1 MDIFEFAMEK
11 EKYAEQHYRQLAER
25 IDHAGLKGI
34 LLMLADEEAKHV
46 QTVEQMK
53 ARTPLTITETP
64 VLQNAKAVFEKMDKG
79 AETFSFDASE
89 VDLYRKACD
98 IEAESKRYYL
108 EKAEEV
114 TDAGQK
120 ELFRKLAEEENKHLM
135 LVQGLCDFVAKPE
148 TFLEDAEF
156 NHFDDYVEGVL

>member
-11 EKYAEQHYRQLAER
+11 EKCAEQHYRKLAER
-25 IDHAGLKGI
+25 VDHAGLKSI
-34 LLMLADEEAKHV
+34 LLMLADEEAQHFKTV
-46 QTVEQMK
+46 QQMQTD
-53 ARTPLTITETP
+53 TPLRVTDTP
-64 VLQNAKAVFEKMDKG
+64 VLQDAKELFEKMERG
-79 AETFSFDASE
+79 TERFSFDTSE

-108 EKAEEV
+108 EKAQEV
-114 TDAGQK
+114 EDAGQK
-120 ELFRKLAEEENKHLM
+120 EVFLKLAEEENKHLV

-156 NHFDDYVEGVL
+156 YHFDDYVEGEF